1 MKEINLLPEKYKKKR
16 KSKPGK
22 YIKTAITVLIVVALI
37 FLAKGI
43 KSKLQQLESKSVA
56 VNLIYI
62 EDLAPLINE
71 KQTLEEIETDINN
84 KYNLYLKL
92 VDEKILWSE
101 ILLEIAG
108 IMPKNV
114 QINNIFLSAE
124 DNITLSGQT
133 PSTTSIAQF
142 ITDLNKSPYF
152 KNIDLKFITA
162 ETGLE
167 KSSTGIMNYQLTLSL
182 NRKGG
187 KKID

>member
-1 MKEINLLPEKYKKKR
+1 MKEINLLPEEYIKKR
-16 KSKPGK
+16 KSKPVK
-22 YIKTAITVLIVVALI
+22 YIRIAITVLIVVSLI
-37 FLAKGI
+37 FLVISI
-43 KSKLQQLESKSVA
+43 KTRLEQFESESVT
-56 VNLIYI
+56 VNQIYI
-62 EDLAPLINE
+62 EDLAPLIQE
-71 KQTLEEIETDINN
+71 KQTLETLESDINN

-101 ILLEIAG
+101 ILLEIAE

-133 PSTTSIAQF
+133 HSTTSIAQF

-162 ETGLE
+162 ETGLG